1 MDAEFVAAADSL
13 TNCPRLGLPEIALAG
28 RSNVG
33 KSSLINTLVDRKA
46 LVRTS
51 KDPGRTRMLG
61 FIRVERRA
69 VLVDLP
75 GYGYAKV
82 GQAERIRWAN
92 MVDNYLSQ
100 RAELALVLLLIDC
113 RRDPG
118 TDELNFVEWLRRH
131 ERAVVT
137 VATKV
142 DKLTRSERSTRLRA
156 IARGLELPA
165 GHVLPF
171 SAVTKEGR
179 RELWGLIDRSRRA
192 ASPAPAD
199 VPPE

>member
-1 MDAEFVAAADSL
+1 MDVEFVAAADSL
-13 TNCPRLGLPEIALAG
+13 VACPRLGLPEIALAG

-61 FIRVERRA
+61 FIRVERRV

-82 GQAERIRWAN
+82 AQAERMRWAS

-118 TDELNFVEWLRRH
+118 TDELNFVEWLRSH
-131 ERAVVT
+131 DRAVVT
-137 VATKV
+137 IATKV
-142 DKLTRSERSTRLRA
+142 DKLTRSERSTRLRS
-156 IARGLELPA
+156 IARALELPA
-165 GHVLPF
+165 EHVQPF
-171 SAVTKEGR
+171 SSVTKEGR
-179 RELWGLIDRSRRA
+179 RELWGLIDRARRS

-199 VPPE
+199 LPPG